1 MQVAPGDS
9 TTYKLYAKGPGGT
22 QTALTRVTVTVPT
35 PPPAPPAGPSEDEL
49 FSQNV
54 RDIYFDFDSAEI
66 RPDQQTA
73 IERDAAFLAQHPNIG
88 LTVEGNCDERGSTE
102 YNLALGTNRA
112 DAVKNALVQ
121 AGVSGDRIK
130 TISYGKEKPFCT
142 QSNESCWQQN
152 RVGHFVYEK

>member
-88 LTVEGNCDERGSTE
+88 LTGKAIATARSVGATLWHWRCGQWNERNCC
-102 YNLALGTNRA
+102 
-112 DAVKNALVQ
+112 
-121 AGVSGDRIK
+121 SGRMMTTSK
-130 TISYGKEKPFCT
+130 TISLAREAQGCAT
-142 QSNESCWQQN
+142 RRSSSWRNET
-152 RVGHFVYEK
+152 VMTI